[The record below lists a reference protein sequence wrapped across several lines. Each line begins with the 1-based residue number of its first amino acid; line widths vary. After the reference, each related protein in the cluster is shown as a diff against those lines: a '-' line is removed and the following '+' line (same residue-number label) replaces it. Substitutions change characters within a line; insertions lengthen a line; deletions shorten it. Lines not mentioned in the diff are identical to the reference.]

1 MRCRYSTYDVFTDT
15 RFGGNQLAVLP
26 EADGLSDEQMQQ
38 IARELN
44 YSETTFVLPPQAGHA
59 CRVRI
64 FTPPREVPF
73 AGHPNIGTA
82 FVLATMGVFGPLDA
96 PSSVTFEEQAG
107 LVPIAI
113 HKCPGQRIWC
123 ELTAPQSLTLGK
135 TISAQSMAAAVSLTA
150 NDILTT
156 AHAPQVASVGLPFVI
171 AELRDR
177 DALERARPDIT
188 GLEGL
193 VAEGFEQPDV
203 HLYVRTSDGFDIRA
217 RMFSPLDGI
226 PEDPATGSANCA
238 LVGLLSHLDEAAN
251 GAFSWRIS
259 QGVEMGRP
267 SVLEARAEKRDG
279 AVVNVWIGGE
289 CVLVSEGLIDVRR
302 QRRPTSRQP
311 PDLLIVVS
319 STSSPTPSGA
329 SGLVDA
335 NLALVSSVSSVS
347 RRSGQGT

>member
-1 MRCRYSTYDVFTDT
+1 MRLRYYTCDVFTDT

-26 EADGLSDEQMQQ
+26 EADGLRDEQMQQ
-38 IARELN
+38 IAREFN
-44 YSETTFVLPPQAGHA
+44 YSETTFVLRPQAGHA

-96 PSSVTFEEQAG
+96 LRSVTFEERAG
-107 LVPIAI
+107 LVPITI
-113 HKCPGQRIWC
+113 HKRQGERIWC

-135 TISAQSMAAAVSLTA
+135 TVSVQSVAAAVSLTT
-150 NDILTT
+150 DDVLTT
-156 AHAPQVASVGLPFVI
+156 AHAPQVASVGLPFLV

-177 DALERARPDIT
+177 DALERARPNLS

-193 VAEGFEQPDV
+193 VAEGAVPPYV

-217 RMFSPLDGI
+217 RMFAPLDGI

-238 LVGLLSHLDEAAN
+238 LAGLLSHIDDAVN
-251 GAFSWRIS
+251 GAFSWRIA

-267 SVLEARAEKRDG
+267 SVLEARTEKRDG
-279 AVVNVWIGGE
+279 AVATVWIGGE
-289 CVLVSEGLIDVRR
+289 CVMVSEGLIEV
-302 QRRPTSRQP
+302 
-311 PDLLIVVS
+311 
-319 STSSPTPSGA
+319 
-329 SGLVDA
+329 
-335 NLALVSSVSSVS
+335 
-347 RRSGQGT
+347 

>member
-1 MRCRYSTYDVFTDT
+1 MRLRYYTCDVFTDT

-26 EADGLSDEQMQQ
+26 EADGLRDEQMQQ
-38 IARELN
+38 IAREFN
-44 YSETTFVLPPQAGHA
+44 YSETTFVLRPQAGHA

-96 PSSVTFEEQAG
+96 LRSVTFEERAG
-107 LVPIAI
+107 LVPITI
-113 HKCPGQRIWC
+113 HKRQGERIWC

-135 TISAQSMAAAVSLTA
+135 TVSVQSVAAAVSLTT
-150 NDILTT
+150 DDVLTT
-156 AHAPQVASVGLPFVI
+156 AHAPQVASVGLPFLV

-177 DALERARPDIT
+177 DALERARPDLS

-193 VAEGFEQPDV
+193 VAEGAVPPYV

-217 RMFSPLDGI
+217 RMFAPLGGI

-238 LVGLLSHLDEAAN
+238 LAGLLSHIDDAVN
-251 GAFSWRIS
+251 GAFSWRIA

-267 SVLEARAEKRDG
+267 SVLEARTEKRDG
-279 AVVNVWIGGE
+279 AVATVWIGGE
-289 CVLVSEGLIDVRR
+289 CVMVSEGLIEV
-302 QRRPTSRQP
+302 
-311 PDLLIVVS
+311 
-319 STSSPTPSGA
+319 
-329 SGLVDA
+329 
-335 NLALVSSVSSVS
+335 
-347 RRSGQGT
+347 